1 MPTLTTSPARLDTLS
16 AHTPIAKPVPPRLS
30 PDSPAL
36 TVLTDFQHVAPLT
49 VPADTSIIDARKVME
64 HGGVRLL
71 LVVDHDGDCLG
82 VLNARDVIGGRRTT
96 QAMQGSGIARE
107 DVTARMV
114 QTPCAELRSL
124 SMERMAS
131 LTIGQLVRDLE
142 AFGDQ
147 HLLVTETDRRGQRR
161 IRGVVSAADIGRA
174 LGSDMT
180 TLPEARSFSDIC
192 RVVLGHEL

>member
-1 MPTLTTSPARLDTLS
+1 MSILTTSPERLHTLS
-16 AHTPIAKPVPPRLS
+16 AHTPIAKPMAARLS

-36 TVLTDFQHVAPLT
+36 TVLTDFQHVAPLS
-49 VPADTSIIDARKVME
+49 VPADTSIVDARKVME

-71 LVVDHDGDCLG
+71 LVVDGDGDCLG

-96 QAMQGSGIARE
+96 QAMQRGGIARE
-107 DVTARMV
+107 DVTVRMV
-114 QTPCAELRSL
+114 HTPCAELRAL
-124 SMERMAS
+124 SMERLAS

-147 HLLVTETDRRGQRR
+147 HLLVTEADRQGQRR

-180 TLPEARSFSDIC
+180 SLPEARSFSDIC